1 MELLSISFGKRRT
14 DKNWKVEHLSWNEFV
29 ERLREVRYTHETV
42 AQYEVMSVD
51 EQFEQKDGIAFVG
64 GTIKGGRRQ
73 KEAVTS
79 RSLITLDADHIHD
92 EHFLMMVDLVLGG
105 RAYVIYSTHSHR
117 PGHLRYRIIVLP
129 DRAMSLDEY
138 SAVSRKLAEQ
148 IGMHYFDKTT
158 FEVNRLMYLP
168 SCSKDAEPV
177 LEICEGDALN
187 VDGVLAGYEDW
198 QDVMQWPRHPEDE
211 RHLVTGKKAQDP
223 REKRGPVGL
232 FCRAYTIE
240 EIVDTFL
247 TEAYTAGSMANRYT
261 YTGGTS
267 GNGLE
272 LYPDQGLAYSHQDSD
287 PVANGHSHNGFDL
300 VRIHKFR
307 HLDEDIPDSVEIDKK
322 PSHLEMVKLV
332 NGLEEVQFLE
342 QEENDAA
349 LQAAFVNEW
358 EESSTDENAL
368 SLSGIHT
375 PLGFKFIGGKIFE
388 VKELKNGVKYVP
400 VCDCM
405 VAVIARSESL
415 TDGTQGLDVRW
426 NSGNGTRTVS
436 KPRSTFVD
444 SKKIIDLADCGL
456 PVHSG
461 NARNLATYISRFESA
476 NEQNLKTRQVS
487 NQLGWTKGGFLLGDT
502 FIGDGD
508 VRFEPKDGG
517 DAQIAKGF
525 HVKGT
530 MEGTLDVLNKIKP
543 FPMVKMAMYAALSA
557 PLLKKWGESPYIFEL
572 AGTTSRGKTTALRIA
587 ASLYG
592 CPDESKPGFFK
603 QWNATKV
610 SLERYASIMN
620 HLPLFID
627 DTKNGDAD
635 RVIKPIIYQFASG
648 QGKGRGSLKGMQFSA
663 NWQTVMLSTGEQKI
677 TSFAKDGG
685 AVARVL
691 SLEGSPFTTADIAS
705 ARLVQE
711 LNKQISEHYGHIA
724 EPWIRFLQ
732 TTDMKPWKKK
742 FETVKDG
749 YLQMARGDGEVAMR
763 LSGITALID
772 VVGEMF
778 DTCFGFNLHSTDELH
793 NEWGTTVSSST
804 EMDRAQEALDDTL
817 GWVDSRHQQFIK
829 GDYSPYHGVLLGE
842 IKKDKLI
849 IIAVNLNDFLE
860 AHGYPSRAIAKK
872 WRDNGWLITR
882 DDGKKRTQDNPKVRG
897 ENKWSYVFDLSKI
910 DWSFDFNA
918 KFSEFDRPE

>member
-1 MELLSISFGKRRT
+1 MTKALKEKAAQTSGQQGRVTTTVPENINMSHALDYLKLGWHPIPLCWPKNGECACHKKHTDPKDIAKAPLLDSYSHLT
-14 DKNWKVEHLSWNEFV
+14 KVTEANI
-29 ERLREVRYTHETV
+29 REWWTKWPE
-42 AQYEVMSVD
+42 ANIGIL
-51 EQFEQKDGIAFVG
+51 QKPSKLVTLDPDS
-64 GTIKGGRRQ
+64 
-73 KEAVTS
+73 KEAIAEAESLGLPISPRDSTGRGQHIYYS
-79 RSLITLDADHIHD
+79 RP
-92 EHFLMMVDLVLGG
+92 EHARIARKIDKGESKDIDVLSAG
-105 RAYVIYSTHSHR
+105 YVIVAPSVHASGRSYEWL
-117 PGHLRYRIIVLP
+117 PGLSP
-129 DRAMSLDEY
+129 DE
-138 SAVSRKLAEQ
+138 VKLAEAPAWAVD
-148 IGMHYFDKTT
+148 ILNEGPI
-158 FEVNRLMYLP
+158 VNAAAAQWSELI
-168 SCSKDAEPV
+168 DV
-177 LEICEGDALN
+177 N
-187 VDGVLAGYEDW
+187 VDELNIHNTFKELIKYGVDRGGRSTAVYAVILALVEAGYD
-198 QDVMQWPRHPEDE
+198 
-211 RHLVTGKKAQDP
+211 
-223 REKRGPVGL
+223 
-232 FCRAYTIE
+232 
-240 EIVDTFL
+240 VDTIASVL
-247 TEAYTAGSMANRYT
+247 LDSNNGISEKPLEQGEAWTSADIGRVMAKHEVKKY
-261 YTGGTS
+261 
-267 GNGLE
+267 E
-272 LYPDQGLAYSHQDSD
+272 
-287 PVANGHSHNGFDL
+287 GFDAMN
-300 VRIHKFR
+300 
-307 HLDEDIPDSVEIDKK
+307 DSEEKTID
-322 PSHLEMVKLV
+322 
-332 NGLEEVQFLE
+332 
-342 QEENDAA
+342 
-349 LQAAFVNEW
+349 
-358 EESSTDENAL
+358 
-368 SLSGIHT
+368 LSGIRT
-375 PLGFKFIGGKIFE
+375 PVGFKVIGGKIFE
-388 VKELKNGVKYVP
+388 VKELKNDVKYVP
-400 VCDCM
+400 VCDCI

-426 NSGNGTRTVS
+426 TSGNGTRTLS
-436 KPRSTFVD
+436 KPRSTFMD
-444 SKKIIDLADCGL
+444 SKKIIDLADYGL

-476 NEQNLKTRQVS
+476 NEQNLKTRRVS

-525 HVKGT
+525 HVNGT

-543 FPMVKMAMYAALSA
+543 FPMVKMAIYAALSA

-648 QGKGRGSLKGMQFSA
+648 QGKGRGSLQGMQISA

-691 SLEGSPFTTADIAS
+691 SLEGSPFTTANIES

-711 LNKQISEHYGHIA
+711 LNKQVSEHYGNVA

-778 DTCFGFNLHSTDELH
+778 DTCFGLNLHSTDELH
-793 NEWGTTVSSST
+793 NEWGTTVSGST

-817 GWVDSRHQQFIK
+817 GWVDSHHQQFIK
-829 GDYSPYHGVLLGE
+829 GDSSPYHGVLLGE

-860 AHGYPSRAIAKK
+860 AHGYSSGAIAKK
-872 WRDNGWLITR
+872 WRDNGWLITW
-882 DDGKKRTQDNPKVRG
+882 DDGKKRTQDNPKVGGRTQDNPKVG
-897 ENKWSYVFDLSKI
+897 GKNKRSYVFDLSKI

-918 KFSEFDRPE
+918 RFSEFDPPE